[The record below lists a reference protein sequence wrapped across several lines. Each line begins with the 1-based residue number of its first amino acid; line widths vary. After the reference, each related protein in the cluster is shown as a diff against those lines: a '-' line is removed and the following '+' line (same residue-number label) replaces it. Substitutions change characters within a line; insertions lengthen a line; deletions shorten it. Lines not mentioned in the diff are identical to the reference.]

1 MAYIPG
7 KDNVNDVL
15 YGTLNGD
22 SIWGFSGDDR
32 LFGFEGDDTLMG
44 GANNDVLT
52 GGVGADYLS
61 GGTGY
66 DIASYTDSAAGV
78 WVLIGGYGSGGT
90 AQGDFLAADIEQV
103 EGSAYADILMASGN
117 GDYLKGNEG
126 NDYLLGGAGYDV
138 LVGGSGSD
146 WLEGGAYVDDLYGG
160 SGTDTVGYSGSSAGV
175 TVTIGGIGYYGDA
188 AGDWIG
194 SDVENLSGS
203 AYGDALFGSDGSNT
217 LSGQNGDD
225 YLYGY
230 GGYDTLIGGKGADTM
245 YGGTGEDTVSYLDSA
260 AGVWVDLRGGTASG
274 GDAQGDYLGKDIED
288 FQGSKFNDTVIGS
301 GADNYIT
308 LQDGRDFVWAGGGR
322 DYLFG
327 GAGDDGLSG
336 EGADDQ
342 LSGDAGSDTLYG
354 GSGSDL
360 LRGGDGNDVVTGG
373 TEADRFSFAN
383 VDLGDTDTIKDFHRS
398 EGDRI
403 SLSGIDA
410 NTKLAGDQAFA
421 FIGTAAFTGVAGQ
434 LHYSNNGVQSVLS
447 GDVNGDKVS
456 DFHIVLTDAPGLIA
470 SDFYL

>member
-66 DIASYTDSAAGV
+66 DIASYTDSTAGV
-78 WVLIGGYGSGGT
+78 WVQIGGYGYGGT
-90 AQGDFLAADIEQV
+90 SQGDFVAADIEQLD
-103 EGSAYADILMASGN
+103 GSAYADILMASGN

-126 NDYLLGGAGYDV
+126 NDYLFGGAGYDV
-138 LVGGSGSD
+138 LVGGGGRD
-146 WLEGGAYVDDLYGG
+146 WLEGGANVDDLYGG
-160 SGTDTVGYSGSSAGV
+160 SGTDTVAYSGSSAGV

-203 AYGDALFGSDGSNT
+203 AYGDALFGSSGSNT
-217 LSGQNGDD
+217 LDGWKGDD

-230 GGYDTLIGGKGADTM
+230 GGYDTLIGGLGADYM
-245 YGGTGEDTVSYLDSA
+245 NGGADEDTVSYEA
-260 AGVWVDLRGGTASG
+260 AGSAVWIDLYKGQGSNG
-274 GDAQGDYLGKDIED
+274 EAQGDRYYSIED
-288 FQGSKFNDTVIGS
+288 ARGSNYNDTFLGS
-301 GADNYIT
+301 NGDNDLYG
-308 LQDGRDFVWAGGGR
+308 LGGRDFMWAGNGN
-322 DYLFG
+322 DYL
-327 GAGDDGLSG
+327 S
-336 EGADDQ
+336 
-342 LSGDAGSDTLYG
+342 
-354 GSGSDL
+354 
-360 LRGGDGNDVVTGG
+360 GGDGNDGLAGEAGRDLLVGGAGNDELFGGTLDDRLSGDDGNDILTGG
-373 TEADRFSFAN
+373 TGADRFNFSQH
-383 VDLGDTDTIKDFHRS
+383 DLGDIDTIKDFHRS
-398 EGDRI
+398 EGDKI
-403 SLSGIDA
+403 GLSGIDA
-410 NTKLAGDQAFA
+410 NTKLAGNQAFT

-434 LHYSNNGVQSVLS
+434 LHYSNNGVETVLT
-447 GDVNGDKVS
+447 GDVNGDKVA
-456 DFHIVLTDAPGLIA
+456 DFTIKFTDAPGLIA